1 MHPYV
6 FLTEKRPDGLEQFVS
21 DIKTRIAEID
31 AAIIK
36 YAEEDGQPEL
46 ADKDF
51 LYSMFKRGVAEGLEY
66 GLHEIFKHYYC
77 ILKKQ
82 ILLEMINEHAF
93 DEKDFEMLKYYHDEY
108 KASKDRTNLV
118 RIPCPS
124 MLVFETTFT
133 LYTSGRYVKYESFF
147 YNLIGFIYDALR
159 KAFGATFLVNPT
171 YTVENMFNLDIP
183 DSCICRSADV
193 KDMSPNEGLWLRNN
207 SEYIAQSKH
216 NFMLTN
222 DKRKEYEANRKRSTD
237 YHYHRMLR
245 KGCVRVHV
253 GAKYIWVKKEEVIL
267 VKQGNNLKYTLRNE
281 ATKEQIDDY
290 IQRKDEYD
298 AEFERRYI
306 NKRG

>member
-6 FLTEKRPDGLEQFVS
+6 FLTEKHPDGLEQFVS
-21 DIKTRIAEID
+21 DIKTRIVEID
-31 AAIIK
+31 EAIVK
-36 YAEEDGQPEL
+36 YAEADGQPEL
-46 ADKDF
+46 ADKDV

-82 ILLEMINEHAF
+82 ILLEMLNEHAF
-93 DEKDFEMLKYYHDEY
+93 DERDIEMLKYFHDEY

-133 LYTSGRYVKYESFF
+133 LYTSGRYTKYESFF
-147 YNLIGFIYDALR
+147 YNIIGYVYDALR

-171 YTVENMFNLDIP
+171 YTIENMFNLDIP
-183 DSCICRSADV
+183 DSCVCRSADV
-193 KDMSPNEGLWLRNN
+193 KDMSPNEGVWLRNT
-207 SEYIAQSKH
+207 SEYSTQNKH
-216 NFMLTN
+216 KFFLTN
-222 DKRKEYEANRKRSTD
+222 NRRKEYEANRKLSTD

-253 GAKYIWVKKEEVIL
+253 GTKYLWVKKEEVIL
-267 VKQGNNLKYTLRNE
+267 VKHGNNLKYTLRSE

-290 IQRKDEYD
+290 VQRKAEYD

-306 NKRG
+306 NK